1 MVLSQ
6 DRFRVTGTSQAR
18 PTGSSSGGS
27 EGHTG
32 GKRRSRT
39 IARGCAGDGLE
50 DTESRGQ
57 MRGINTA
64 KV

>member
-1 MVLSQ
+1 MGLSQ
-6 DRFRVTGTSQAR
+6 ERFRVTGTSQAR
-18 PTGSSSGGS
+18 PTDNSSGGS

-32 GKRRSRT
+32 
-39 IARGCAGDGLE
+39 RGGQGPQPGDVQVMDGPE